1 LGDEDLDLDDE
12 ESDEDDL
19 GDFIVNRVDARGEAI
34 DAPRRRRKR
43 AKVAPAVRATS
54 RQMMD
59 AARMC
64 ARACAGRWW
73 TRLLQDEASQSDAS
87 ASRANAEREL
97 ARRLE
102 PVSDGA
108 CVRLTTQ
115 MTCKAILTEKFM
127 TPIDALLRV
136 ECGGWLTTQLMT
148 HVF

>member
-59 AARMC
+59 AARIFGDGNEVEQML
-64 ARACAGRWW
+64 AQHRK
-73 TRLLQDEASQSDAS
+73 LQSV
-87 ASRANAEREL
+87 RCT
-97 ARRLE
+97 
-102 PVSDGA
+102 
-108 CVRLTTQ
+108 CVR
-115 MTCKAILTEKFM
+115 A
-127 TPIDALLRV
+127 RV
-136 ECGGWLTTQLMT
+136 RWTMVDTFTAG
-148 HVF
+148 